1 MLPGHMQ
8 DRRLMFMSDN
18 YVEMA
23 MNLLDFARTATQD
36 EYLRFVEE
44 IRCAAGDN
52 AAKLAISALELTY
65 IKVSI

>member
-1 MLPGHMQ
+1 
-8 DRRLMFMSDN
+8 MSDN